1 MKHRHGVLA
10 ALSVLLPV
18 VSAMSCRAETH
29 LDQAASAMQAYL
41 DFADY
46 GGGVVTPAQIVEG
59 DWKQFLVVDARSRE
73 RFETGHIPGAL
84 HIEWRELV
92 ARRNELPRDRLLLL
106 YCDSGMLS
114 AQAHFAL
121 RVLGWENS
129 RLLQGGLNAW
139 KQAGGAT
146 EQQAEHD

>member
-1 MKHRHGVLA
+1 MNCHFC
-10 ALSVLLPV
+10 ALPALFMLTLGATV
-18 VSAMSCRAETH
+18 VPCSAETH

-46 GGGVVTPAQIVEG
+46 GGGVVTPAQIVAG
-59 DWKQFLVVDARSRE
+59 DWKSFVIVDARSRE
-73 RFETGHIPGAL
+73 RFETGRIPGAIQ
-84 HIEWRELV
+84 IEWRELV

-129 RLLQGGLNAW
+129 RLLQGGMNAW
-139 KQAGGAT
+139 KQAGGT
-146 EQQAEHD
+146 IE